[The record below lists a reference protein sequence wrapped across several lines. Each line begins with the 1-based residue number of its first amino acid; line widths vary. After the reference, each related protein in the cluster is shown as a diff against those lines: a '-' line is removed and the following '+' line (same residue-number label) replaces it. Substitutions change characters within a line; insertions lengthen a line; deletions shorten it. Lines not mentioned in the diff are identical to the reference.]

1 MRSFLI
7 STILILISSSCKPQ
21 PEAKSSP
28 VGYNLQQPEKI
39 SLSESLLEVSGIAF
53 RNGDPDTVF
62 AVQDEDGRVFSIA
75 MDSKE
80 QKSSSFQSGGDYE
93 DLTIMNDRM
102 FVLKSNSSIY
112 SFPLAAISGKKV
124 PEVAEY
130 KKLLPSGEYEG
141 MYYDSLTNK
150 IIVMCKSCKDDKKAE
165 SLTGYTLQVDGDRLI
180 LDEAFK
186 LNYKSAQVK
195 GKLKPS
201 ALARHPLTKQWYIIS
216 SVNRSL
222 LILDD
227 EWQIR
232 EVHPLSSKIFNQ
244 PEGIAFDKQGNLYI
258 SNEGDELTQGNILK
272 FIYRS
277 R

>member
-1 MRSFLI
+1 MRIFLI

-28 VGYNLQQPEKI
+28 AGYNLQQPEKI

-112 SFPLAAISGKKV
+112 SFPMAAISGKKV

-186 LNYKSAQVK
+186 LNYKSTQVK

-201 ALARHPLTKQWYIIS
+201 ALARHPLTRQWYIVS

-222 LILDD
+222 LILDG

>member
-1 MRSFLI
+1 MRIFLI
-7 STILILISSSCKPQ
+7 STILILISSSCKPH
-21 PEAKSSP
+21 PEVKSSP
-28 VGYNLQQPEKI
+28 AGYNLQQPEKI

-112 SFPLAAISGKKV
+112 SFPMAAISGKKV

-180 LDEAFK
+180 LDETFK

-201 ALARHPLTKQWYIIS
+201 ALARHPLTRQWYIVS

-222 LILDD
+222 LILDG